1 MTDIIWGN
9 VTKII
14 SDSTFEL
21 NVTHQKEENKETY
34 SEIEIIEFTETD
46 IMSIPVDENFR
57 DIMQLEQS
65 LGDKFIKCD
74 ILSRNE
80 QHQLVCK
87 VSHSGAGG
95 Y

>member
-14 SDSTFEL
+14 SKNTFEL
-21 NVTHQKEENKETY
+21 SVTHQKEENKETY

-46 IMSIPVDENFR
+46 IMSIPVDEISR
-57 DIMQLEQS
+57 DIEHLEQS
-65 LGDKFIKCD
+65 LKDKFIRCD
-74 ILSRNE
+74 ISSRNN
-80 QHQLVCK
+80 QNQLICK